1 MPVNQAAP
9 ILKHTLLDLLSDM
22 RSRAQVVASMA
33 ERIPLTRDIALF
45 SSKFYSVGRGYDV
58 YFILGSQILKLPKSR
73 GLIFNFQFGKT
84 LRASSEAVVV
94 LVDRDCPAICTFRA
108 VTTYIL
114 AAQRTGWDSTTG
126 HLFPVVT
133 TEGGRGSLR
142 LFAARMTTALQGHL
156 RAAGL
161 PSHFTMHSFRVG
173 GSLSKSLPG
182 TEVDEIMKIGGW
194 KTESVA
200 KYYIGAITSGSVHD
214 SKRKRGQSYASASE
228 LPFVA

>member
-73 GLIFNFQFGKT
+73 GLIFNFQFGKD
-84 LRASSEAVVV
+84 ASRPGRPG
-94 LVDRDCPAICTFRA
+94 DFR
-108 VTTYIL
+108 VPIS
-114 AAQRTGWDSTTG
+114 AAQRMGWNLTGG
-126 HLFPVVT
+126 YL
-133 TEGGRGSLR
+133 G
-142 LFAARMTTALQGHL
+142 TA
-156 RAAGL
+156 
-161 PSHFTMHSFRVG
+161 
-173 GSLSKSLPG
+173 
-182 TEVDEIMKIGGW
+182 VDEIMKIGSW

-200 KYYIGAITSGSVHD
+200 KYYIGTTS
-214 SKRKRGQSYASASE
+214 SE
-228 LPFVA
+228 KNAR